1 MNTIN
6 LFTKYADL
14 LDEVYTQS
22 AKTSVIESDRTLAR
36 AGANANELIIPKI
49 SMDGLADYDRNSGY
63 TTGNVTLANET
74 VSFNY
79 ERGRMF
85 SVDAMD
91 DEETANIAFGKL
103 AGEFVRT
110 KVVPELDAVRFA
122 AYSSAS
128 GISAGTGKYTTAAA
142 VLSELANAQTI
153 MDEAEVPYED
163 RYLFITPKL
172 ISLANTADI
181 TLSRSVLD
189 DFAGIIKVPQTR
201 FYTKIDLL
209 DGVSAGETDG
219 GFKKAS
225 DAKNINFMIIHK
237 AAVMQYTK
245 HAAPKVITPESNQ
258 TADAWKFGYRIYGL
272 NDVYENKA
280 AGIYVNTYSA

>member
-1 MNTIN
+1 MNNIT
-6 LFTKYADL
+6 LFKKYADL

-22 AKTSVIESDRTLAR
+22 AKTSVIESDKTLAK
-36 AGANANELIIPKI
+36 AGANANELVIPKI

-63 TTGNVTLANET
+63 TTGNVTLSNET

-110 KVVPELDAVRFA
+110 KVVPELDAVRFSTYA
-122 AYSSAS
+122 SAS
-128 GISAGTGKYTTAAA
+128 GISSSSGNYTTAAA
-142 VLSELANAQTI
+142 ILDELVNAQTV
-153 MDEAEVPYED
+153 MDEDEVPYED

-172 ISLANTADI
+172 ISLANNASI
-181 TLSRSVLD
+181 TLSKSVLD

-209 DGVSAGETDG
+209 DGVSTGETDG

-225 DAKNINFMIIHK
+225 NAVNINFMIIHK
-237 AAVMQYTK
+237 SAVMQYTK
-245 HAAPKVITPESNQ
+245 HAAPKVITPERNQ

-280 AGIYVNTYSA
+280 AGIYLNTYSA